1 MHAYGNFNQVSV
13 NIETR
18 YRDTGL
24 NMDGRQHGRHEI
36 YPGSGN
42 HFSSGNVPSNY
53 YLPGYVPQSLPSTE
67 SNRPPVNMQMTQKDR
82 GLGQTRVGPVED
94 FHDSI
99 LPYGQRRNQSDHNQE
114 QEDEDKPSKLRNV
127 PSNYYLPGYVP
138 QSLPSTESNRPP
150 GNMQMTHR
158 ERGLGQ
164 TRVGPVEDFH
174 ESILPYG
181 QRNQIDHN
189 QEQEEPPKPRNV
201 WWYTGCRV
209 FSAILIILDLTFDW
223 IEYTDMED
231 PIEDDSN
238 CQKQEF
244 DSEDVAN
251 QFLYVCI
258 AGTILAILQMVN
270 IVYQIVQNHRLH
282 PTEEIPNHL
291 DERTEVFL
299 VTTFIEIPQNFLLF
313 RYEKLLCLDC
323 EVEWDSK
330 TIKRFMNGLV
340 ACLSSIWR
348 YITNIKVSAGDKSD
362 GCCRNPCQ
370 KCGDCFGNCIKKF
383 CNGLLK
389 CLCPCCCCCFDCK
402 TFFPCCCCSII
413 SKNGSCY
420 TECCCNGN
428 SCKNNPNE
436 PSILAD
442 LAAIPTALHVFF
454 YTARAMKNF
463 CSLSGI
469 YSVYNI
475 IPCFINDTI
484 ISWLWDKVF

>member
-1 MHAYGNFNQVSV
+1 
-13 NIETR
+13 
-18 YRDTGL
+18 
-24 NMDGRQHGRHEI
+24 MDRGQHGRHEI
-36 YPGSGN
+36 YPGSGGQ
-42 HFSSGNVPSNY
+42 FSSENVPSNY

-67 SNRPPVNMQMTQKDR
+67 SNRPPVNMQMTHRDR
-82 GLGQTRVGPVED
+82 GLGQTSVSAVED
-94 FHDSI
+94 IHESI
-99 LPYGQRRNQSDHNQE
+99 LPYGQRRNQIDHNQE
-114 QEDEDKPSKLRNV
+114 QEDEEK
-127 PSNYYLPGYVP
+127 
-138 QSLPSTESNRPP
+138 
-150 GNMQMTHR
+150 
-158 ERGLGQ
+158 
-164 TRVGPVEDFH
+164 
-174 ESILPYG
+174 
-181 QRNQIDHN
+181 
-189 QEQEEPPKPRNV
+189 PPKPRNV
-201 WWYTGCRV
+201 WWYTVCRV
-209 FSAILIILDLTFDW
+209 FSAILIILNVTFDW
-223 IEYTDMED
+223 IEFTDMED
-231 PIEDDSN
+231 PIEDNDKY
-238 CQKQEF
+238 CKEEF
-244 DSEDVAN
+244 DSGEVAN

-270 IVYQIVQNHRLH
+270 IVYQIVQNHRLD

-313 RYEKLLCLDC
+313 RYEKLLCLKC

-330 TIKRFMNGLV
+330 TSKRFMNGLV
-340 ACLSSIWR
+340 DCLSSIWR
-348 YITNIKVSAGDKSD
+348 YITNIKVSAGEKSD

-420 TECCCNGN
+420 TECCCNGK
-428 SCKNNPNE
+428 SSPNE

-442 LAAIPTALHVFF
+442 LAAIPTALHVFL
-454 YTARAMKNF
+454 YTARTMKNF